1 MTNKLPDT
9 IIDRL
14 SAFENLAHIPRT
26 EFQWLVEHG
35 SYQVIEPGAI
45 IAPKGKPV
53 DYMYIMLSG
62 KVAIRVDRGA
72 GPKLV
77 AVWEAGD
84 VTGMLPY
91 SRMKAPPGN
100 NIVEETSEAVVI
112 NVAKFP
118 EMINHC
124 PVFTAYTVHS
134 MIDRARKFNTSD
146 LQDEKMLA
154 LGRLSA
160 GLAHELNNP
169 ASATVRN
176 VKILLKGLSQ
186 LDLASRDLGAAGL
199 SKAQLDKLEGLY
211 VSCLEESEEITLSP
225 LEKEAYQE
233 QINEWINRHRL
244 NSALEIPLADTNIS
258 LGQLEQLAEIIPGS
272 ALEQAVNW
280 LTARLI
286 ADFMTMEIKNAT
298 TRIHDV
304 INAVK
309 RFSYMDN
316 LGEKGF
322 VDITSG
328 IMDTISVLIAKTR
341 AKNAEVILNIKPDLP
356 PVYAKG
362 EDLNQVWF
370 SLLDNA
376 LDAIALS
383 GQIFV
388 DACVEMGRVV
398 VRIVDDGPGIPAEIV
413 AKIFDP
419 FFTTKQPGQGTG
431 LGLDIARRLLRRYNG
446 DITVKSRPGKTEF
459 CVSLIVSEPGVI
471 PES

>member
-1 MTNKLPDT
+1 
-9 IIDRL
+9 
-14 SAFENLAHIPRT
+14 
-26 EFQWLVEHG
+26 
-35 SYQVIEPGAI
+35 
-45 IAPKGKPV
+45 
-53 DYMYIMLSG
+53 
-62 KVAIRVDRGA
+62 
-72 GPKLV
+72 
-77 AVWEAGD
+77 
-84 VTGMLPY
+84 
-91 SRMKAPPGN
+91 
-100 NIVEETSEAVVI
+100 
-112 NVAKFP
+112 
-118 EMINHC
+118 
-124 PVFTAYTVHS
+124 
-134 MIDRARKFNTSD
+134 
-146 LQDEKMLA
+146 
-154 LGRLSA
+154 LSA

-258 LGQLEQLAEIIPGS
+258 LGQLEQLAEIIPENS
-272 ALEQAVNW
+272 LEQAVSW